1 MADRVELPADDVAE
15 LLRTVRSRQTPRGVA
30 ARAQIVLDCAE
41 GGVAEAARRASVS
54 RPTAA
59 KWWKRYQEG
68 GVAALD
74 DVPRAGRPAA
84 DDETIRRILGCSLL
98 EPPPGASRWTTR
110 TVAQAVGA
118 SQATVSRVRRRFF
131 PHAARTELYP
141 VGHRPMS
148 IISYVGVHPA
158 GCVLGFHAASAAP
171 PRDTAS
177 RPLYVDVIETIV
189 CASLLRASRSDPE
202 APDALDVL
210 SRAAERLPSTT
221 AVELVI
227 DVELDE
233 KARRW
238 LAARP
243 WITAHALPGD
253 HWLGMVH
260 GVAGIVDPQQID
272 ELRAVQGR
280 IRAARRESAGTFEWS
295 RGPAHPITV
304 DESDPPAA
312 VDLLARGEV
321 AQVVRGICA
330 AVADGELQA
339 GDVISPRRIA
349 RRSGLAPG
357 RVTETLSQMAQ
368 DALVERVDSQYHL
381 PDPTPRDVV
390 DTYTARGL
398 LGTAVVRSLA
408 STRIELMP
416 AVDEHHRG
424 LVRCHEQGLMSEGH
438 RIDLD
443 FQDELARSCRM
454 PRIGAMFIRLS
465 LQLRLFVAILGL
477 RYRYPTHEMLAEA
490 DRLLVE
496 IHRNDPAAAVVAW
509 HDKIDNCAQYMLG
522 QLPSDRT
529 NPRVPRERPDGP
541 TGRGSG

>member
-1 MADRVELPADDVAE
+1 
-15 LLRTVRSRQTPRGVA
+15 
-30 ARAQIVLDCAE
+30 
-41 GGVAEAARRASVS
+41 
-54 RPTAA
+54 
-59 KWWKRYQEG
+59 
-68 GVAALD
+68 
-74 DVPRAGRPAA
+74 
-84 DDETIRRILGCSLL
+84 
-98 EPPPGASRWTTR
+98 
-110 TVAQAVGA
+110 
-118 SQATVSRVRRRFF
+118 
-131 PHAARTELYP
+131 
-141 VGHRPMS
+141 
-148 IISYVGVHPA
+148 
-158 GCVLGFHAASAAP
+158 
-171 PRDTAS
+171 
-177 RPLYVDVIETIV
+177 
-189 CASLLRASRSDPE
+189 
-202 APDALDVL
+202 
-210 SRAAERLPSTT
+210 
-221 AVELVI
+221 
-227 DVELDE
+227 
-233 KARRW
+233 
-238 LAARP
+238 
-243 WITAHALPGD
+243 
-253 HWLGMVH
+253 MVH